1 MTFLYIKNL
10 STFLKYGS
18 YPVKTARNGS
28 TVGEMGVIFQKLY
41 KSMEINVAPSDYQLV
56 EKALLYL
63 EENAANQPSLDDV
76 AEYIGLSPYHFQRLF
91 KRWAG
96 VSPKRFLQYLTV
108 EHAKVLL
115 RKSASVLDTAYTVGL
130 SGPGRLHDLFISV
143 EAVTPGEFKSRGRD
157 IKIRY
162 GIHSTTF
169 GDCIAAVTDRGI
181 CDLRFINEGNRN
193 QVLTEL
199 TESWKNASMFE
210 DPAASKEILESVFT
224 HQQSGKQLN
233 IFLRGTNFQIKVW
246 KALLEVPEGSVV
258 SYGDL
263 AKRIKMPDSARAV
276 GNAVGQNPIGYLI
289 PCHRV
294 IKSSGEL
301 GGFRSGTARKK
312 AILGRELARQ
322 HR

>member
-1 MTFLYIKNL
+1 MSNKRGQSKKAQNSKKRVDGPENECYFPFKLHK
-10 STFLKYGS
+10 SK
-18 YPVKTARNGS
+18 
-28 TVGEMGVIFQKLY
+28 EM
-41 KSMEINVAPSDYQLV
+41 NVAFSDYQLV

-76 AEYIGLSPYHFQRLF
+76 AEHIGLSPYHFQRLF

-115 RKSASVLDTAYTVGL
+115 RKSTSVLDTSYTVGL
-130 SGPGRLHDLFISV
+130 SGSGRLHDLFISV

-157 IKIRY
+157 VEIRF
-162 GIHSTTF
+162 GIHSTPF
-169 GDCIAAVTDRGI
+169 GNCIAAVTDRGI
-181 CDLRFINEGNRN
+181 CDLRFVNEEN
-193 QVLTEL
+193 QGKVLAEL
-199 TESWKNASMFE
+199 TESWKNANMCE
-210 DPAASKEILESVFT
+210 DLAASKEIVESIFT
-224 HQQSGKQLN
+224 HPQPGKHLN

-246 KALLEVPEGSVV
+246 EALLEIPEGSVV
-258 SYGDL
+258 SYGEL
-263 AKRIKMPDSARAV
+263 AKKINMPGSARAV

-294 IKSSGEL
+294 IKSTGEL

-312 AILGRELARQ
+312 AILGRELAKQ
-322 HR
+322 PK

>member
-1 MTFLYIKNL
+1 MEAVRKKQQETGRRSGKWVLFSKKLNKP
-10 STFLKYGS
+10 K
-18 YPVKTARNGS
+18 
-28 TVGEMGVIFQKLY
+28 EM
-41 KSMEINVAPSDYQLV
+41 NVVRSDFQLV

-63 EENAANQPSLDDV
+63 EENAAAQPSLDDV

-157 IKIRY
+157 IEIRY

-181 CDLRFINEGNRN
+181 CDLRFINKGSRDK
-193 QVLTEL
+193 VLTEL

-224 HQQSGKQLN
+224 HQQSGKQLT

-312 AILGRELARQ
+312 AILGRELAQ
-322 HR
+322 